1 MCLRPLTPAIHHIFA
16 SYLISC
22 TTVLELGAPLPNP
35 PKTHIFL
42 ISYASKSIKWPTP
55 LKNLN
60 PFGVVY
66 LVAAKLV
73 AIKQLRAC
81 LDAGLKLPG
90 QTLVVDWM
98 QTYRL
103 DDSQTLAGPS
113 SDIGGLVHFYG
124 QSLADPG
131 QPICAPKFGRPKL
144 WWLPSATKH
153 ALIHNQ

>member
-1 MCLRPLTPAIHHIFA
+1 MCLRPLTPAIHIFS
-16 SYLISC
+16 SYLIF
-22 TTVLELGAPLPNP
+22 PMLPNPPNDP

-42 ISYASKSIKWPTP
+42 ISYASKSTKWPTP

-66 LVAAKLV
+66 LVAAKLG
-73 AIKQLRAC
+73 ATKQLRAC

-90 QTLVVDWM
+90 QTLVVDCM

-103 DDSQTLAGPS
+103 DDSQTLVGPS
-113 SDIGGLVHFYG
+113 SDIGGLVHFCG
-124 QSLADPG
+124 RSWATGLCAKIWPAQALAR
-131 QPICAPKFGRPKL
+131 Q
-144 WWLPSATKH
+144 LPSATKR